1 MRKGRTYVLMI
12 AITLMLTVYDRQMA
26 GGMPKDL
33 FFRVLH
39 EVLHALE
46 AWTEDMI
53 YGFVNWDD
61 Y

>member
-1 MRKGRTYVLMI
+1 MRKGRTYVLMT
-12 AITLMLTVYDRQMA
+12 ALTLMLTVYDRQMA

-39 EVLHALE
+39 ALE

-53 YGFVNWDD
+53 YSFVNWDD